1 MNSHD
6 EIVRELKR
14 LNHRVDMLFLYMN
27 RLDAGVSLLIGEIV
41 PKQSP
46 VVGIVV
52 DPGVPVV
59 RPPSCEGVRMSK
71 KCSVSLVK
79 KSSSPAVA
87 AANVSQQAVG
97 NEFVFVDNEDSTCTV
112 HGVNA
117 AGNPVDISNVATL
130 NVTSSDPSKLALDEP
145 IGMTFKMKGVA
156 PTEPGSPVIVSV
168 TATWNDGSIGPFSFD
183 LPCTLTG
190 SAVTGIVVVP
200 GTPVVR

>member
-1 MNSHD
+1 MAEHD
-6 EIVRELKR
+6 EILHQLK
-14 LNHRVDMLFLYMN
+14 LLKHRVDMLFLYQN
-27 RLDAGVSLLIGEIV
+27 RLDAGISMLIAEIV

-52 DPGVPVV
+52 EPGSPVV
-59 RPPSCEGVRMSK
+59 RHPSCEGVRMSK

-79 KSSSPAVA
+79 KSKSQNVA
-87 AANVSQQAVG
+87 AAGVSQLAVG

-130 NVTSSDPSKLALDEP
+130 SVLSSDPAKLTLDEP
-145 IGMTFKMKGVA
+145 VGATFKMHGKA
-156 PTEPGSPVIVSV
+156 PTDPGSPVIVSV

-190 SAVTGIVVVP
+190 SAVTGIVVIP